1 MQVFKNPQSREVK
14 MANVFGMDIRRF
26 SVLFIAII
34 IILSFLASFVNI
46 KVPQNTST
54 IQIGSGGGSSEFYS
68 YPGPKYIYNKTIT
81 LAPNIQDLA
90 YVKGTYSDL
99 PAPYYYLPN
108 TSIPVLFNF
117 SKPENN
123 ILNLLLDALSRN
135 ASIIAPGPYGAL
147 LSIASSA
154 YVNIINYKN
163 TSLQPFPVNA
173 NDTENY
179 SKTEIIVKYAKDF
192 QAPGSFQ
199 PGWSYPPSDLVSVNS
214 PVYKIINTYSVTTN
228 VKVEYNKYTYL
239 YDEYNVTQGNVTYVY
254 KYYAMSISGTA
265 YLYANK
271 QLINSQSFTTT
282 FYWWGGEYGPN
293 YIYGTVTVPPGVQK
307 QVYGS
312 YGVSAGAGYYSY
324 TVQNGNKTIVY
335 NIYYPTGPYVSTQS
349 YTFNWYEYNV
359 TLQIKILVFNGTNPE
374 TYVNNQAYN
383 SRNITTYFSYTTW
396 SSDPQQNSTN
406 VITRDHIRIENY
418 TVTRTWDAGSVE
430 IIPRLQTQISG
441 NVINYDLTFNVQ
453 SDLVQPPPWIYQDM
467 LYNRYAVISW
477 FYLEQNATLA
487 HTLYQY
493 IMGTINKSDLQFWKF
508 EYFVLASEFVM
519 YTYNTTYS
527 VFNNLLELESF
538 YENWSLV
545 NANILNLSKWPNLEY
560 FNNLLMFFN
569 VSEIPEIYN
578 NTIFYNIT
586 GNYEIYLVDIYNA
599 LNYQKWNKVPFGNE
613 YYFYDPETNQTV
625 YFYLNTSMLPIP
637 YIHETLYFTSANY
650 VPVIFYATFQYTAAV
665 KTEIISIWN
674 GTAWTS

>member
-1 MQVFKNPQSREVK
+1 MQIFKNPQSREVK
-14 MANVFGMDIRRF
+14 MGNVFGMDIRRF

-34 IILSFLASFVNI
+34 IILSFLASFTNL
-46 KVPQNTST
+46 KVPQQNSST
-54 IQIGSGGGSSEFYS
+54 VQIGSGGGSSEFYS

-154 YVNIINYKN
+154 YVNIINYTN
-163 TSLQPFPVNA
+163 TTLQPFPLNK

-179 SKTEIIVKYAKDF
+179 SKWEIIIKYAKEF
-192 QAPGSFQ
+192 QVPSSFQ
-199 PGWSYPPSDLVSVNS
+199 SGWSYPPSDYIVVNS
-214 PVYKIINTYSVTTN
+214 PVYKIINTYSVTTSVN
-228 VKVEYNKYTYL
+228 VLYTSHTYLAHKYTYKK
-239 YDEYNVTQGNVTYVY
+239 GNTTYVY
-254 KYYAMSISGTA
+254 EYYAMNVSGTA
-265 YLYANK
+265 YLYANNK
-271 QLINSQSFTTT
+271 LISSQSFNYT
-282 FYWWGGEYGPN
+282 FYWYGGTYTSTASG
-293 YIYGTVTVPPGVQK
+293 YITVPPNVTEE
-307 QVYGS
+307 VYGS
-312 YGVSAGAGYYSY
+312 YSISTGAGYKHYQR
-324 TVQNGNKTIVY
+324 TVNNTTYIY
-335 NIYYPTGPYVSTQS
+335 YIYYPTGPYSSTTS
-349 YTFNWYEYNV
+349 YTFNWYEYDAIV
-359 TLQIKILVFNGTNPE
+359 PIHITVYNGTDPQTLIDNKIY
-374 TYVNNQAYN
+374 T
-383 SRNITTYFSYTTW
+383 SRNITFYLMDITW
-396 SSDPQQNSTN
+396 SSAPQSNSTS
-406 VITRDHIRIENY
+406 VITHDYIQVVNYSIE
-418 TVTRTWDAGSVE
+418 RTWDAGSVE

-441 NVINYDLTFNVQ
+441 NVINYYLTFNVQ
-453 SDLVQPPPWIYQDM
+453 SDLVQPPPWIYQQM
-467 LYNRYAVISW
+467 LYNKFAALDWY
-477 FYLEQNATLA
+477 YLEQNATLA
-487 HTLYQY
+487 HALYQY
-493 IMGTINKSDLQFWKF
+493 VINTINKSDLQFWKF